1 MRYYQAQADIVVDEL
16 IYGWW
21 GSTGVECLTLGKPF
35 ICYLR
40 PSWKQS
46 FFSNFTEY
54 SELPVIEANINNIY
68 EVLKKVVTDKA
79 FREEKGAR
87 SRAFAKK
94 HFSPERNTQQFSKFL
109 ERLA

>member
-1 MRYYQAQADIVVDEL
+1 M
-16 IYGWW
+16 
-21 GSTGVECLTLGKPF
+21 
-35 ICYLR
+35 
-40 PSWKQS
+40 
-46 FFSNFTEY
+46 
-54 SELPVIEANINNIY
+54 IEANINNIY